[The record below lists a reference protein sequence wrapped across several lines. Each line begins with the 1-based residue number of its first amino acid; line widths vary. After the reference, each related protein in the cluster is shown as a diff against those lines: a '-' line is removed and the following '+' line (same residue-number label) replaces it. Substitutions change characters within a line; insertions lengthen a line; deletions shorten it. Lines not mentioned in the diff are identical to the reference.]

1 MLVVVINLICICV
14 PKKKKIYIFQ
24 GLDRGKGRGITQR

>member
-14 PKKKKIYIFQ
+14 PKKKKFTFF
-24 GLDRGKGRGITQR
+24 GVSGGVETHKNF